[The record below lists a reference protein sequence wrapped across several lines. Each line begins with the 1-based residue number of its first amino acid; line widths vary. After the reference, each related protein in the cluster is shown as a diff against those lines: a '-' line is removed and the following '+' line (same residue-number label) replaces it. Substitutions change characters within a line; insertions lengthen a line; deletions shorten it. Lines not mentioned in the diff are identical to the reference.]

1 MTADVLARNHVR
13 ITGDPQARRTLVF
26 ANGFGCDQSV
36 WRWVAPAFADEHRV
50 VTFDY
55 VGSGKSDLGAWS
67 PVRYGSLEGYAS
79 DVLEVGRALDLRDA
93 IFVGHSVSSMIGV
106 LASLRDPGMF
116 SDLVLVGP
124 SPRYVN
130 DGAYV
135 GGFERR
141 DIDDLLGLMDR
152 NFVGWASALAP
163 VIMGNADRPELAS
176 DLHASFCAA
185 DPVAARRFAEVAF
198 LSDNRADL
206 PRVTARTLVLQCSED
221 AIAPRT
227 VGEHCHRHI
236 AHSSFVQLQATGHC
250 PHLSAPDEV
259 VTIIRRWLA
268 VSAVPLASAS

>member
-1 MTADVLARNHVR
+1 MAVDVLARNHVTV
-13 ITGDPQARRTLVF
+13 TGASNPRRTLVF

-36 WRWVAPAFADEHRV
+36 WRWVAPAFTDEHRV

-93 IFVGHSVSSMIGV
+93 AFVGHSVSSMIGV
-106 LASLRDPGMF
+106 LASLRDPSMF

-130 DGAYV
+130 DEGYL

-141 DIDDLLGLMDR
+141 DIEDLLGLMDR

-176 DLHASFCAA
+176 ELRTSFCAS
-185 DPVAARRFAEVAF
+185 DPVAARRFAEVTF

-221 AIAPRT
+221 AIAPRA
-227 VGEHCHRHI
+227 VGEHCHKSI
-236 AHSSFVQLQATGHC
+236 ANSRFVQLQATGHC

-259 VTIIRRWLA
+259 VASIRAWLGA
-268 VSAVPLASAS
+268 GAIPLASAS